1 MNFLKYTIRQRVE
14 LIQNQLNEQ
23 FFIENGYRIRFFV
36 EHMPAYKDFI
46 SGQFDMFK
54 KLTDSLLPASFAAK
68 LSGIVLPDDIS
79 YEDMDKFVAEERE
92 RQFREKERIVT
103 LNSKIQ
109 EGNGDQTPTDPT
121 EDNNMKS
128 FYEEVKKFRKWHKNN
143 KSKKDLSEFKSDLLT
158 EQLKEMLLNG

>member
-1 MNFLKYTIRQRVE
+1 
-14 LIQNQLNEQ
+14 
-23 FFIENGYRIRFFV
+23 
-36 EHMPAYKDFI
+36 
-46 SGQFDMFK
+46 
-54 KLTDSLLPASFAAK
+54 
-68 LSGIVLPDDIS
+68 
-79 YEDMDKFVAEERE
+79 MDKFVAEERE

-109 EGNGDQTPTDPT
+109 EGNGNQTPTDPT

-128 FYEEVKKFRKWHKNN
+128 FYEEVKKFRKWYKNN